1 MHTMNSARTA
11 VLAAACLVALSAQSA
26 TAADVALF
34 KQWRTRAV
42 DSSGAVLG
50 YVANIS
56 HRQGQSPASPIAATR
71 PNGQQTWSSS
81 SDSELQASFAL
92 TSSVSAMNT
101 WCEDNFK
108 GVWQY
113 GQGGTATRTFDT
125 TPYYAM
131 QASQEY
137 VSLTADSI
145 NLFNTIRSQG
155 LTGTFTFNL
164 TQQAPNSYY
173 TNPDFSMVGHS
184 CKALIAGETGA
195 PYEIL
200 EITGSSFTVDITSA
214 LGANAMMII
223 DNNLQWQYLSIETS
237 HTVLFQNRS
246 IFGLP
251 SAIPAPGAIALLGLA
266 GLTGRR
272 RR

>member
-1 MHTMNSARTA
+1 MHTMNSGRTA

-34 KQWRTRAV
+34 KQSRTRAV
-42 DSSGAVLG
+42 DSSGAILG

-56 HRQGQSPASPIAATR
+56 HRQDQSPASPIAATR

-81 SDSELQASFAL
+81 SDSELQTSFAL
-92 TSSVSAMNT
+92 TSSVSAMNA
-101 WCEDNFK
+101 WCEDKCK

-113 GQGGTATRTFDT
+113 GQGGTTTRTFDT

-131 QASQEY
+131 QASQEFM
-137 VSLTADSI
+137 SLTADSI

-155 LTGTFTFNL
+155 QTGTFTFNL
-164 TQQAPNSYY
+164 TQQA
-173 TNPDFSMVGHS
+173 MVGSS

-200 EITGSSFTVDITSA
+200 EIAGSSFTVDITSA
-214 LGANAMMII
+214 LGTNAVMVI
-223 DNNLQWQYLSIETS
+223 DNNIQWEYLSIETS